1 MTQQQQQLEKLQSV
15 LRTRVNILCLG
26 DDFGISKLIEIFPGI
41 GELTKESVERQS
53 INKKR
58 LITLLPTASQ
68 SKHIGAIDI
77 EKHPTDVFFVK
88 SDNFNS
94 ISLTICKE
102 SLGCKEP
109 LEHFKDIVATICKPL
124 CIDNAIV
131 FSAETVK
138 KDISEFIKGIDGIQ
152 NSSGTDYF
160 RGNGIDTSIVC
171 LYGRN
176 NNAATDQGEKIADI
190 AKATAD
196 KYKTMG
202 VKNIMCIC
210 TDNNAN
216 IFFDWAK
223 AFSMR
228 SNGVENKIA
237 ETEKAIE
244 TSRRIIKIAFDNN
257 AVDEKTLKEADVYDG
272 LFHLN
277 EIDYVFPENY
287 RSFLK
292 NKDKNEIK
300 NYLLNHLN
308 IK

>member
-88 SDNFNS
+88 SANFNS
-94 ISLTICKE
+94 VSLTICKE
-102 SLGCKEP
+102 SLQNY
-109 LEHFKDIVATICKPL
+109 KDIVESICKPL

-131 FSAETVK
+131 FSPETVK
-138 KDISEFIKGIDGIQ
+138 KDITDFIKGTEELD
-152 NSSGTDYF
+152 SGTDYF
-160 RGNGIDTSIVC
+160 HSKGIDTSIVC
-171 LYGRN
+171 LYDRS

-196 KYKTMG
+196 KYQTMG
-202 VKNIMCIC
+202 VKKVMCIC
-210 TDNNAN
+210 TYNNAN
-216 IFFDWAK
+216 IFFDWVK
-223 AFSMR
+223 AFSMN

-237 ETEKAIE
+237 VTKQKVEN
-244 TSRRIIKIAFDNN
+244 IIRWITNVFDNIP
-257 AVDEKTLKEADVYDG
+257 DDTLKKVDVYDG
-272 LFHLN
+272 VFHLN

-287 RSFLK
+287 RTFLK
-292 NKDKNEIK
+292 NNNKKEIK
-300 NYLLNHLN
+300 NYLLNYLK